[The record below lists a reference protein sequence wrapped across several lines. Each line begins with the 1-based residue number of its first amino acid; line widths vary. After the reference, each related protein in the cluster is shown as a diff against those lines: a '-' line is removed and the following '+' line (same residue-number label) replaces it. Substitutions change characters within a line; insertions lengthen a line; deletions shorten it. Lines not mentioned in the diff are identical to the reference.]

1 MRRLAITYSF
11 FLLAMALFGCSRA
24 IEEPAAPQ
32 PTPEPTVAAAIPIA
46 EITDANAALAEGNRL
61 FDENQTQAAI
71 DAYRHAITLDPGL
84 ADAHFQLGIAYA
96 LLAMQNEQAGVVT
109 QPQPPANS
117 KREPP
122 KTDSEK
128 AFEAAVKAYEKRID
142 KSGDDDAAYFNLGRT
157 YVKLLQDEDAEK
169 AFKQAVKLKPEDAE
183 YQTELGAI
191 LIILAQYAEAIGP
204 LKKAVE
210 LDPGNARAHELLEDA
225 QAGRQRIDYR
235 QKNTNQS
242 QAANRG
248 VKSKSN
254 TNTNSPSNS
263 NNAVKPPAGNTKPP
277 VPSVNRPKLGNR
289 P

>member
-1 MRRLAITYSF
+1 
-11 FLLAMALFGCSRA
+11 
-24 IEEPAAPQ
+24 
-32 PTPEPTVAAAIPIA
+32 VATAIPIA

-71 DAYRHAITLDPGL
+71 DAYRHAITLDPNL

-96 LLAMQNEQAGVVT
+96 LLAMQNELAGIVM
-109 QPQPPANS
+109 QPQAANS

-142 KSGDDDAAYFNLGRT
+142 KNSDDDAAYFSLGRT
-157 YVKLLQDEDAEK
+157 YLKLLQDADAEK

-210 LDPGNARAHELLEDA
+210 LDPGNARAEELLEDA

-235 QKNTNQS
+235 QKNTNQP

-248 VKSKSN
+248 VKSRSN

-263 NNAVKPPAGNTKPP
+263 NNAVKLPAGNAKPP
-277 VPSVNRPKLGNR
+277 VPSVNRPRLANR